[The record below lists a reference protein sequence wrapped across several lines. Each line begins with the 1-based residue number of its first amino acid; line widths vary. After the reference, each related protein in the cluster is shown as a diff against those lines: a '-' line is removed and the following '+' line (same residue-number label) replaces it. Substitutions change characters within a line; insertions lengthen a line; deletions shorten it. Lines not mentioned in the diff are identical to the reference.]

1 MSSIHPSRAS
11 LEALVRHFSPDE
23 PVVMLNLLRFRE
35 QAVYSDDENET
46 ACTGREAYARYS
58 KQALP
63 HLEKVGAKAEWVG
76 EAMTTVIGP
85 DEEGWHDVLL
95 VRYPSAEAFLAMVG
109 DPEYQ
114 AVVHH
119 RTAALAD
126 SRLIATRPKKF

>member
-11 LEALVRHFSPDE
+11 LESLVRHFSPDE
-23 PVVMLNLLRFRE
+23 PVVMLNLLRFRD
-35 QAVYSDDENET
+35 QAAYAKEDNET

-58 KQALP
+58 KQALFQ
-63 HLEKVGAKAEWVG
+63 LEKVGAKAEWTG
-76 EAMTTVIGP
+76 EAMAGVIGP
-85 DEEGWHDVLL
+85 EEEEWHDVLL

-114 AVVHH
+114 AFVHH

-126 SRLIATRPKKF
+126 SRLIAMRPTKG